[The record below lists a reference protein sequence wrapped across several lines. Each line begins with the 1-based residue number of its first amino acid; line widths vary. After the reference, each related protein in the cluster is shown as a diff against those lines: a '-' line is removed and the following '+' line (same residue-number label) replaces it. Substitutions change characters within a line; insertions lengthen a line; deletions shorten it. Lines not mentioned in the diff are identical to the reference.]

1 MTNRNPSRLPLA
13 AGCGPRAAACAFLQ
27 VVPRHRQ
34 MLRTVPSA
42 PQVLGAHFSGAVITM
57 LFYVGALTD
66 VKGNVCVRIAQKA
79 VNDVQGMLSA
89 SVSLLVS
96 VSLRQACVPLR
107 ARMLPV
113 GTGRCSGAVLGAGA
127 NTPRGPPRG
136 RGCGVRCADPSSS
149 LPSHPSP
156 ESIPSRCPAAVFFPP
171 VLEEELLLE

>member
-79 VNDVQGMLSA
+79 VNDVQGMLDA
-89 SVSLLVS
+89 FCERVLARL
-96 VSLRQACVPLR
+96 CV
-107 ARMLPV
+107 
-113 GTGRCSGAVLGAGA
+113 
-127 NTPRGPPRG
+127 
-136 RGCGVRCADPSSS
+136 SSS
-149 LPSHPSP
+149 GLCAPPCTDA
-156 ESIPSRCPAAVFFPP
+156 SRGNGSVQRRRAGSGRQYAPRAAPGQR
-171 VLEEELLLE
+171 LWCALR